1 MYLPALL
8 LRVCTIFFFNDTATT
23 EIYTLSLH
31 DALPIYRQRPGTRE
45 WFRGLHREIIVHHG
59 AGPHQQSLR
68 PLFPIPRHGRMST
81 PLARKMG
88 VDATQNPGVLLIR
101 RVQDALNGIR
111 PALQMDGGDCEL
123 LEVSPDGTAK
133 VLLKG
138 TCTGC
143 PSSSMTVTMGIE
155 RRLKASVPEI
165 TRVVAV

>member
-1 MYLPALL
+1 MIAS
-8 LRVCTIFFFNDTATT
+8 F
-23 EIYTLSLH
+23 
-31 DALPIYRQRPGTRE
+31 
-45 WFRGLHREIIVHHG
+45 
-59 AGPHQQSLR
+59 
-68 PLFPIPRHGRMST
+68 
-81 PLARKMG
+81 ARKMG
-88 VDATQNPGVLLIR
+88 VDATQNPGASLTR

>member
-1 MYLPALL
+1 M
-8 LRVCTIFFFNDTATT
+8 V
-23 EIYTLSLH
+23 
-31 DALPIYRQRPGTRE
+31 
-45 WFRGLHREIIVHHG
+45 IVHHG
-59 AGPHQQSLR
+59 VGPHQQGLR
-68 PLFPIPRHGRMST
+68 HLFPIPRHGRMNAFLS
-81 PLARKMG
+81 RKME
-88 VDATQNPGVLLIR
+88 VDATQNPGASLIR

>member
-1 MYLPALL
+1 
-8 LRVCTIFFFNDTATT
+8 
-23 EIYTLSLH
+23 
-31 DALPIYRQRPGTRE
+31 
-45 WFRGLHREIIVHHG
+45 
-59 AGPHQQSLR
+59 
-68 PLFPIPRHGRMST
+68 
-81 PLARKMG
+81 MG
-88 VDATQNPGVLLIR
+88 VDATQNPGASLTR

-133 VLLKG
+133 ILLKG

-165 TRVVAV
+165 SRVVAV

>member
-1 MYLPALL
+1 
-8 LRVCTIFFFNDTATT
+8 
-23 EIYTLSLH
+23 
-31 DALPIYRQRPGTRE
+31 
-45 WFRGLHREIIVHHG
+45 
-59 AGPHQQSLR
+59 
-68 PLFPIPRHGRMST
+68 
-81 PLARKMG
+81 MG
-88 VDATQNPGVLLIR
+88 VDATQNPGASLIR

-123 LEVSPDGTAK
+123 LEVSSDGTAK

>member
-1 MYLPALL
+1 
-8 LRVCTIFFFNDTATT
+8 
-23 EIYTLSLH
+23 
-31 DALPIYRQRPGTRE
+31 
-45 WFRGLHREIIVHHG
+45 
-59 AGPHQQSLR
+59 
-68 PLFPIPRHGRMST
+68 
-81 PLARKMG
+81 MG
-88 VDATQNPGVLLIR
+88 VDATQNPGASLIR

-123 LEVSPDGTAK
+123 LEISPDGTAK

-138 TCTGC
+138 TRTGC

>member
-1 MYLPALL
+1 
-8 LRVCTIFFFNDTATT
+8 
-23 EIYTLSLH
+23 
-31 DALPIYRQRPGTRE
+31 
-45 WFRGLHREIIVHHG
+45 
-59 AGPHQQSLR
+59 
-68 PLFPIPRHGRMST
+68 
-81 PLARKMG
+81 MG
-88 VDATQNPGVLLIR
+88 VDATQNFGASLIR

>member
-1 MYLPALL
+1 M
-8 LRVCTIFFFNDTATT
+8 V
-23 EIYTLSLH
+23 
-31 DALPIYRQRPGTRE
+31 
-45 WFRGLHREIIVHHG
+45 IVHHG
-59 AGPHQQSLR
+59 VGPHQQVLR
-68 PLFPIPRHGRMST
+68 PLFPIPRHGRMNAFLS
-81 PLARKMG
+81 RKMG
-88 VDATQNPGVLLIR
+88 VDATQNPGASLIR

>member
-1 MYLPALL
+1 
-8 LRVCTIFFFNDTATT
+8 
-23 EIYTLSLH
+23 
-31 DALPIYRQRPGTRE
+31 
-45 WFRGLHREIIVHHG
+45 
-59 AGPHQQSLR
+59 
-68 PLFPIPRHGRMST
+68 
-81 PLARKMG
+81 MG
-88 VDATQNPGVLLIR
+88 VDATQNPGALLIR

>member
-1 MYLPALL
+1 MNAS
-8 LRVCTIFFFNDTATT
+8 F
-23 EIYTLSLH
+23 
-31 DALPIYRQRPGTRE
+31 
-45 WFRGLHREIIVHHG
+45 
-59 AGPHQQSLR
+59 
-68 PLFPIPRHGRMST
+68 
-81 PLARKMG
+81 ARKMG
-88 VDATQNPGVLLIR
+88 VDATQNPGASLTR

-123 LEVSPDGTAK
+123 LEISPDGTAK